1 MLSPRGISKVGS
13 PCIMIKY
20 SSPDWSRIA
29 LEHIQNRAVLP
40 RRGMDENGT
49 VVIPLGNLD
58 MQIGV
63 ILNMQHL
70 LMAAH
75 LIPLCILP
83 LRGVDAPERLHCQ
96 KKLQFKM
103 WDVAGKRLT
112 PKRTDKTVPVRS

>member
-29 LEHIQNRAVLP
+29 LSISRIAPSSHGA
-40 RRGMDENGT
+40 GMDENGT

-103 WDVAGKRLT
+103 RDVAGKRLT